1 MSYNSLYKLFV
12 MNDQSTFESYYK
24 KRFESEATIKFPF
37 DINNNQA
44 FIFMHNDIISQLEVL
59 REYKQRVDY
68 AFKSLPPIAQTQYL
82 KKCLIDEIEFTNQI
96 EGIISTR
103 KDIND
108 VIEDVEK
115 KSIKNNRL
123 EGIVNRYKLLLE
135 EKCLE
140 FLDSKDIR
148 NLFDVMLYNEIKN
161 DNPKNLPDGKIFRND
176 IVNALGNG
184 EKIIHIG
191 LTPED
196 RIIEYIDKA
205 LKILNDKKINP
216 YIRVAI
222 FHYVFAYVHP
232 FYDGNGRIDRFIS
245 SYVLSKNYTPIIGY
259 RLSMTIKENLSQYY
273 DAFKHTNDIRNKGDI
288 STFVYEFLDIVIKAY
303 QKTELYA
310 LDKKTTLD
318 SFANIIENLNLNKL
332 ESKILFVLVQ
342 CELFGEFG
350 LSYNSIKDIVKCGRT
365 SCITTISELRK
376 KHLIKEIKNGRVLTF
391 TANLDNI
398 NLN

>member
-24 KRFESEATIKFPF
+24 NRFESEATIKFPF

-44 FIFMHNDIISQLEVL
+44 FIFMHNDIISQLEIL
-59 REYKQRVDY
+59 REYDQRVDC
-68 AFKSLPPIAQTQYL
+68 AFKALPTIARTQYI
-82 KKCLIDEIEFTNQI
+82 KKSLIDEIEFTNQI

-103 KDIND
+103 KDINN
-108 VIEDVEK
+108 VIEDIEK
-115 KSIKNNRL
+115 KSNKNNRL
-123 EGIVNRYKLLLE
+123 DGIVNRYKLLLD
-135 EKCLE
+135 EKHLNI
-140 FLDSKDIR
+140 LDSKDIR
-148 NLFDVMLYNEIKN
+148 NLFDTMLYNEIKK
-161 DNPKNLPDGKIFRND
+161 DNLKNLPDGKIFRKD
-176 IVNALGNG
+176 IVNVLGNG
-184 EKIIHIG
+184 EKIIHVG

-196 RIIEYIDKA
+196 KIIEYIDKA

-303 QKTELYA
+303 QKTELYV
-310 LDKKTTLD
+310 LDKKNTLD
-318 SFANIIENLNLNKL
+318 NFTNIIENLNLNKL

-342 CELFGEFG
+342 CELFGGFG
-350 LSYNSIKDIVKCGRT
+350 LSYNAIKDIVKCGRT
-365 SCITTISELRK
+365 SCITIISELRK
-376 KHLIKEIKNGRVLTF
+376 KHLIKEIRNGKVLTF
-391 TANLDNI
+391 TADLNNI
-398 NLN
+398 N